1 MEDMEAYLRQQSTDW
16 LKTVLRADFAG
27 IAFPVESVFL
37 VCKILAEREP
47 PLQNSGGSLSG
58 IPPAL
63 LPQNRRPL
71 NLSVQRSLCL
81 L

>member
-47 PLQNSGGSLSG
+47 PSRTPEEAYQEFLRHYCPKTEDL
-58 IPPAL
+58 
-63 LPQNRRPL
+63 
-71 NLSVQRSLCL
+71 
-81 L
+81 